1 VRVAFLT
8 HNYPRT
14 PGDVSGAF
22 LRTLAVALVRRG
34 VDVSVIAPSD
44 RGAGGGDTD
53 EGVRVR
59 RVRYASADAETIAY
73 RGTMASALRRAG
85 GALAV
90 RALWRAL
97 RRAAAEELAAG
108 AGLVHAH
115 WWVPSGWAVPPG
127 APFVLTC
134 HGTDVAL
141 LGRSAV
147 ARVLGRRVFA
157 RARIVTA
164 VSEVMAR
171 NIERATGRLL
181 DPSHVQPM
189 PLEVAAY
196 APGPGGG
203 GAVVIGR
210 LSPQKRV
217 DLAIEAVAWLR
228 DAGHPLQLTIV
239 GDGATR
245 PQLEQLVRDRRLG
258 PLVRFTGAVPPSS
271 IPARLRE
278 ADVLLFPARS
288 EGFGLAAAEAYLSG
302 VPVVACTDGGGVL
315 DIVPASGA
323 GRRAAPDAAAIGAAI
338 AELLADPAV
347 RSLADAEGDR
357 WRTRLS
363 ADAVAAACERWYREA
378 LGE

>member
-1 VRVAFLT
+1 MRVAFLT

-44 RGAGGGDTD
+44 RGAGGKETD

-59 RVRYASADAETIAY
+59 RVRYASAAAETIAY
-73 RGTMASALRRAG
+73 RGTMASALRRPAG
-85 GALAV
+85 AMAF
-90 RALWRAL
+90 RALWAAL
-97 RRAAAEELAAG
+97 RRAAGEELSAG
-108 AGLVHAH
+108 ADLIHAH
-115 WWVPSGWAVPPG
+115 WWVPSGWAVPPR

-134 HGTDVAL
+134 HGTDAAL

-147 ARVLGRRVFA
+147 ARIVARPVFQ
-157 RARIVTA
+157 RARVVTA

-171 NIERATGRLL
+171 SIERTTGRMV
-181 DPSHVQPM
+181 DASHVQPM
-189 PLEVAAY
+189 PLDVSAY
-196 APGPGGG
+196 ARGQGGG

-217 DLAIEAVAWLR
+217 DLAIEAVGWLR
-228 DAGHPLQLTIV
+228 DTGQPLPLTIV
-239 GDGATR
+239 GDGAAR
-245 PQLEQLVRDRRLG
+245 PELEQLVRDLG
-258 PLVRFTGAVPPSS
+258 LQSLVRFAGAVPPSA
-271 IPARLRE
+271 IPDRLRD
-278 ADVLLFPARS
+278 ADLLLFPARA

-323 GRRAAPDAAAIGAAI
+323 GRRAEPAPPAIGAA
-338 AELLADPAV
+338 AANLLAAPGA
-347 RSLADAEGDR
+347 RQLADAEGAR
-357 WRTRLS
+357 WRARLS
-363 ADAVAAACERWYREA
+363 PAAAADSCERWYREA